1 MPQMYISSPCVCPL
15 ISGLTYPSDISSLTT
30 KQQFLPLPKT
40 ISLPV
45 SVHGA
50 ANSSGT
56 SSLFL
61 LVRPSLSIHQRIPL
75 LLQNLPQIFP
85 LLLVLPPLKS
95 RPPASVLQTPLELP
109 SWLPL
114 LLRPTNRIV
123 SPASAIRR
131 LGALFH
137 VASLTSVWPSPSYF
151 LRSLGRGRR
160 VTQVE
165 VRELGKGQMRVIR
178 SNNFLGAHC
187 ALGTAGK

>member
-1 MPQMYISSPCVCPL
+1 MSYVFHAINTIEMPQMYISSPCVCPL

-40 ISLPV
+40 ISLSV

-114 LLRPTNRIV
+114 LLRPTNRFPCISDSQAGRSFPRGITHV
-123 SPASAIRR
+123 CLAFPQ
-131 LGALFH
+131 LFLKIFGER
-137 VASLTSVWPSPSYF
+137 APGDSS
-151 LRSLGRGRR
+151 GG
-160 VTQVE
+160 
-165 VRELGKGQMRVIR
+165 
-178 SNNFLGAHC
+178 
-187 ALGTAGK
+187 